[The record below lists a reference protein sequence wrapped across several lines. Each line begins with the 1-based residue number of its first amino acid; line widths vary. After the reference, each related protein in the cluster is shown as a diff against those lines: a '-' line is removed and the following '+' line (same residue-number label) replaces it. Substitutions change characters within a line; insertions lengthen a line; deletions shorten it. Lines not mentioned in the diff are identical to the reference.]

1 MSGYNPEEAKW
12 QLVEKQIGT
21 RCVLRWIII
30 QYGRGLVWPGNYLVN
45 SDRTG
50 WDIIANTVIMIVI
63 VIIIATAIIDIII
76 TEIIT
81 AIILLKLPCNQSRW
95 GGRLGNQRN

>member
-21 RCVLRWIII
+21 RCVLQWIII
-30 QYGRGLVWPGNYLVN
+30 QYGWGPVWPGNYLVN

-50 WDIIANTVIMIVI
+50 WDIIANTVI
-63 VIIIATAIIDIII
+63 III
-76 TEIIT
+76 TEIIIT
-81 AIILLKLPCNQSRW
+81 MILLKPLCK
-95 GGRLGNQRN
+95 

>member
-1 MSGYNPEEAKW
+1 M
-12 QLVEKQIGT
+12 EKQIGT

-30 QYGRGLVWPGNYLVN
+30 QYGRGPVWPGNYLVN

-63 VIIIATAIIDIII
+63 VIITSFIAIIVINI
-76 TEIIT
+76 TEIIIT
-81 AIILLKLPCNQSRW
+81 NIFLKLSCK
-95 GGRLGNQRN
+95 

>member
-12 QLVEKQIGT
+12 QKQIVT

-30 QYGRGLVWPGNYLVN
+30 QYGRGPVWPGNYLVN

>member
-12 QLVEKQIGT
+12 QLVEKQIVT

-30 QYGRGLVWPGNYLVN
+30 QYGRGPVWPGNYLVN

-63 VIIIATAIIDIII
+63 VIITSFIAIIVINI
-76 TEIIT
+76 TEIIIT
-81 AIILLKLPCNQSRW
+81 NIFLKLSCK
-95 GGRLGNQRN
+95 

>member
-1 MSGYNPEEAKW
+1 M
-12 QLVEKQIGT
+12 EKQIGK

-30 QYGRGLVWPGNYLVN
+30 QYGRGPVWPSNYLVN

-63 VIIIATAIIDIII
+63 VIITSFIAIIVINI
-76 TEIIT
+76 TEIIIT
-81 AIILLKLPCNQSRW
+81 NIFLKLSCK
-95 GGRLGNQRN
+95 

>member
-12 QLVEKQIGT
+12 QLVEKQIVT

-30 QYGRGLVWPGNYLVN
+30 QYGRGPVWPGNYLVN

-63 VIIIATAIIDIII
+63 VIIIDIII

>member
-1 MSGYNPEEAKW
+1 M
-12 QLVEKQIGT
+12 EKQIGT

-30 QYGRGLVWPGNYLVN
+30 QYGWGLVWPGNYLVN

-63 VIIIATAIIDIII
+63 VVIIALTTNIIIISEIII
-76 TEIIT
+76 
-81 AIILLKLPCNQSRW
+81 AIILLKLSCK
-95 GGRLGNQRN
+95 

>member
-1 MSGYNPEEAKW
+1 MSGYNIEEAKW
-12 QLVEKQIGT
+12 QLVEKQIVT

-30 QYGRGLVWPGNYLVN
+30 QYGWGPVWPGNYLVN

>member
-12 QLVEKQIGT
+12 QLVEKQIVT

-30 QYGRGLVWPGNYLVN
+30 QYGRGPVWRGNYLVN

-63 VIIIATAIIDIII
+63 VIITNFIAIIVINI
-76 TEIIT
+76 TEIIIT
-81 AIILLKLPCNQSRW
+81 NIFLKLSCK
-95 GGRLGNQRN
+95 

>member
-1 MSGYNPEEAKW
+1 MAKW
-12 QLVEKQIGT
+12 QLVEKQIVT

-30 QYGRGLVWPGNYLVN
+30 QYGRGPVWPGNYLVN

-63 VIIIATAIIDIII
+63 VIITSFIAIIVINI
-76 TEIIT
+76 TEIIVT
-81 AIILLKLPCNQSRW
+81 NIFLKLSCK
-95 GGRLGNQRN
+95 